1 MMLMLRRKGEC
12 GPSRPSVEKASQ
24 LDRDVFG
31 LMSALRK
38 TPKSLTSL
46 GNKRLRSI
54 IGVKIDHCRKHP
66 GNTFLCSRFR
76 HRLTT
81 AMLKLLPR
89 SPNDIRNL
97 FNRLDRAD
105 V

>member
-12 GPSRPSVEKASQ
+12 GPSRPSTASVEKASQ

-46 GNKRLRSI
+46 GNKRLRS
-54 IGVKIDHCRKHP
+54 
-66 GNTFLCSRFR
+66 T
-76 HRLTT
+76 
-81 AMLKLLPR
+81 
-89 SPNDIRNL
+89 
-97 FNRLDRAD
+97 
-105 V
+105 